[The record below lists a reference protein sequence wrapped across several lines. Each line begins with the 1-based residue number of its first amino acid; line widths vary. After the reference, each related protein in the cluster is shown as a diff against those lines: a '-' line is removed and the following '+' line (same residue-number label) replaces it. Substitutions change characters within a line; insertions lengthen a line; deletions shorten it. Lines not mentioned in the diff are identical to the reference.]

1 MYVPVEAPM
10 ELQPGIGG
18 IASMILEFT
27 CHSLSSVRT
36 GPIAALSKALSL
48 ALPRL
53 TILGPN
59 RVASLRALLGVS
71 TDQLPAT
78 SREDL
83 PEALRFPFSGAEATV
98 MILVQRG
105 LHQHN

>member
-1 MYVPVEAPM
+1 MSYVQ
-10 ELQPGIGG
+10 LQVC
-18 IASMILEFT
+18 LQ
-27 CHSLSSVRT
+27 CRQT

-83 PEALRFPFSGAEATV
+83 PEALRFPFSGAEALV
-98 MILVQRG
+98 MILVQRKIPPPMHG
-105 LHQHN
+105 DSTTR